1 MTFYNNRKN
10 SLVTHALFVSEFAE
24 FSTDYAGA
32 LEKGKELSRYDNAI
46 GPHQQQRLNKLM
58 KKVKATR
65 RGNESSMYG
74 TFAALLTSISLDLT
88 RIDTEQVLIFVP
100 NSERRLASV
109 HGSADSKPDLVAFL
123 VERKIAERMIS
134 RSSYDNHISPAQ
146 SIVCSV
152 ELKVETSARMQCMRY
167 MFHVSRHN
175 PSSSIVYGLFANENL
190 FQLFSLGLDHH
201 VEWKEVNWADKD
213 SIDKLY
219 TCIDLIRDNAM
230 KQIPV
235 GGPKLISN
243 TPFKVENYDI
253 LSYSADIDSRSFTL
267 LPIFRG
273 RGNGRKPFV
282 AIAVP
287 SHGEYASLS
296 MVRIF
301 KYAWYHDIQ
310 HGRERNLLTKLR
322 GVPGVVQIDETLS
335 RTTIDVD
342 GWSGRKQSLL
352 ALKSIGYPLCSCTT
366 VLEFLEAMYDLLEVL
381 RYLVQ
386 EKDVLHR
393 DISWGNVLIRPEHA
407 PDVSID
413 FPSQPTNEPIPH
425 TYRFISDIFSEEKR
439 RVRVVLTD
447 FDFASD
453 LNDSSE
459 EELKEATGTPMF
471 MANDVL
477 LPRQADIY
485 IQSLVVQ
492 SLHTAVMD
500 SSMKY
505 SDDSERAAWNAF
517 YSHLREIELIPAYP
531 ASDVFRHGAVHDA
544 ESVFYLCLLFFNR
557 IRRSSRANEPSN
569 IEEERRWGDA
579 FATLA
584 QKRVGSNLTSDTLRR
599 DLQTG
604 CDVDFVDLLSPINE
618 YLGVPWYRAKST
630 GRGEQYEFHL
640 HDFMQR
646 LILKKIRE
654 LRQDGA
660 DPIVISDKPRK
671 VRMRKQSENA
681 YSSHS
686 RGLASIIS
694 SQGVPRD
701 LPSLMTE
708 SGDVQPIVRRTR
720 SSIHGMMF
728 KDSHLTLLMH
738 KERERL
744 WTTADKFA

>member
-1 MTFYNNRKN
+1 MPC
-10 SLVTHALFVSEFAE
+10 LSEFAD
-24 FSTDYAGA
+24 FDFAYAGA
-32 LEKGKELSRYDNAI
+32 FEGGKELSRYDNTEI
-46 GPHQQQRLNKLM
+46 GRDQQQHLNELVKM
-58 KKVKATR
+58 IKATSK
-65 RGNESSMYG
+65 GKESSMYG
-74 TFAALLTSISLDLT
+74 TLSALLTLISPRPYANPHRT
-88 RIDTEQVLIFVP
+88 
-100 NSERRLASV
+100 
-109 HGSADSKPDLVAFL
+109 K
-123 VERKIAERMIS
+123 RKIAEQMIS
-134 RSSYDNHISPAQ
+134 RSNYDNDIPPTQ
-146 SIVCSV
+146 SIVCTV
-152 ELKVETSARMQCMRY
+152 ELKVEASARETSVRMQCLRY

-175 PSSSIVYGLFANENL
+175 PSSSIVYGLFANVDL
-190 FQLFSLGLDHH
+190 FQLFCLGLDHH
-201 VEWKEVNWADKD
+201 AEWKEVDWADKD
-213 SIDKLY
+213 IIGKLY

-235 GGPKLISN
+235 GGPKLVSN
-243 TPFKVENYDI
+243 TRRNVENYYI
-253 LSYSADIDSRSFTL
+253 LSYPVEIDDRSFTL

-287 SHGEYASLS
+287 SHGEDDNPN

-310 HGRERNLLTKLR
+310 HGRERGLLTKLR
-322 GVPGVVQIDETLS
+322 GIPGVVQIDEALS
-335 RTTIDVD
+335 QDSIDVD
-342 GWSGRKQSLL
+342 QWSGRVRSLL
-352 ALKSIGYPLCSCTT
+352 ALKTIGYPLSSCTT

-386 EKDVLHR
+386 EKEVLHR

-407 PDVSID
+407 PGVSID

-453 LNDSSE
+453 LKDSSE

-477 LPRQADIY
+477 APRDFAFPFRSAKAQLLY
-485 IQSLVVQ
+485 S
-492 SLHTAVMD
+492 AVMD
-500 SSMKY
+500 SAMKY
-505 SDDSERAAWNAF
+505 SDDSESSTWNTF
-517 YSHLREIELIPAYP
+517 YSRLTGIEPINS
-531 ASDVFRHGAVHDA
+531 SDAEDDIFRHGAVHDA

-557 IRRSSRANEPSN
+557 MQRSSRANEPSS
-569 IEEERRWGDA
+569 IEEERQWGDA
-579 FATLA
+579 FAKLA
-584 QKRVGSNLTSDTLRR
+584 QKRVGYVTLPTNILRG
-599 DLQTG
+599 DLRTG
-604 CDVDFVDLLSPINE
+604 FDADFVDLLSPINE
-618 YLGVPWYRAKST
+618 YLVVPWYRTKST

-654 LRQDGA
+654 LRQVGA
-660 DPIVISDKPRK
+660 DPIAISDKPRK
-671 VRMRKQSENA
+671 VRMRKQSVNA

-694 SQGVPRD
+694 KREQKQGIPRD
-701 LPSLMTE
+701 LPRLMKE
-708 SGDVQPIVRRTR
+708 SGAVQPTVRRTR
-720 SSIHGMMF
+720 SSIHPMMF
-728 KDSHLTLLMH
+728 KNSHLTLLMY

-744 WTTADKFA
+744 WTTADRFA